1 LYPVSVNSAGE
12 PSAALALAGLTVPES
27 QRRLTLTEA
36 ALLSLKSFFTRN
48 LALRRVLTIVH
59 SPALSAAAHVPVES

>member
-1 LYPVSVNSAGE
+1 MYPVSVNSAGE
-12 PSAALALAGLTVPES
+12 PSAALALTGLTMPES

-36 ALLSLKSFFTRN
+36 GLLSLKSFLTRN
-48 LALRRVLTIVH
+48 LALRRVLVIVH

>member
-1 LYPVSVNSAGE
+1 VYPVSVNSAGE
-12 PSAALALAGLTVPES
+12 PSAALALTGLTVPES

-36 ALLSLKSFFTRN
+36 GLLSLKSFFTRN
-48 LALRRVLTIVH
+48 LALRRVLVIVH

>member
-1 LYPVSVNSAGE
+1 MYPVSVNSAGE
-12 PSAALALAGLTVPES
+12 PSAALALTGLTVPES

-36 ALLSLKSFFTRN
+36 GLLSLKSFLTRN
-48 LALRRVLTIVH
+48 LALRRVLVIVH